1 VSPETK
7 KFLLRLG
14 LCAVAGWI
22 AGNWLLGPP
31 GLSDAYM
38 EANRHEHEHYVEII
52 KSHEYKLYEQ
62 RPHLVDLAADSD
74 LADRVAFVQAYTASE
89 DFQAEEHRRELYS
102 LFFEFFNSGLVI
114 VLAVGLGR
122 APLRSFLDDQI
133 EAVREKLSQS
143 TRSRKTAI
151 ARKAAA
157 EVSIERLPETEM
169 RVHGETERRLEKDLH
184 ELAEANHYSLGLQ
197 ERELVERKKAAVHNA
212 ELAVKKRLVNAAIE
226 ELTAR
231 VQRTRDGLTDDP
243 LLDDF
248 LEELEAKR

>member
-1 VSPETK
+1 MSPDTK

-14 LCAVAGWI
+14 LCAIAGWI

-38 EANRHEHEHYVEII
+38 EANRHEHEHYIEII
-52 KSHEYKLYEQ
+52 KSHEYKLYAQ
-62 RPHLVDLAADSD
+62 RPHLADLAADPH
-74 LADRVAFVQAYTASE
+74 LAERVAFVEAYTASE
-89 DFQAEEHRRELYS
+89 DFQAEQHRRELYS

-114 VLAVGLGR
+114 VLAVRLGR
-122 APLRSFLDDQI
+122 APLRAFLDEQI
-133 EAVREKLSQS
+133 EGIREKLSQS
-143 TRSRKTAI
+143 ARSRKTAV

-212 ELAVKKRLVNAAIE
+212 ELAVKRRLVNAAIE

-231 VQRTRDGLTDDP
+231 VQQARHDQSADP